1 MLKKA
6 ITGAGAVLMAP
17 PAFAQAY
24 SPGDGPGNVIDLP
37 LAEATNGA
45 AALERAP
52 TAWCSKAHRPTPTR
66 RVLGMSIAGMFTG
79 TTRADGR
86 FGGSDH

>member
-45 AALERAP
+45 AGIGASAYGLVQQGSSAYAYASRP
-52 TAWCSKAHRPTPTR
+52 RHVHRR
-66 RVLGMSIAGMFTG
+66 HVHRYYA
-79 TTRADGR
+79 R
-86 FGGSDH
+86 